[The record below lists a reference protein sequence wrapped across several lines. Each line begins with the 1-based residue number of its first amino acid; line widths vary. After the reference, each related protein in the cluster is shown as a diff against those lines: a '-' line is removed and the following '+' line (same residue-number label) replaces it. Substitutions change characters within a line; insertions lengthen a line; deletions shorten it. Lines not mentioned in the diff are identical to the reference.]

1 MPVRRIPPRARTTTE
16 APAPPEALERYRP
29 ALEEELRRLL
39 PESAPRGLP
48 LYTMLS
54 YHLGWVD
61 AQGRPTSASSGKALR
76 PALCLLAC
84 EGVGGDW
91 RRAVPAAAA
100 LELVHNFSLIH
111 DDIQDG
117 DRQRRHRPT
126 VWALWGRG
134 QGINAGD
141 AMRELAGLALL
152 REEALGVE
160 PRRLLRAT
168 ALLDQATLEM
178 IEGQYLDL
186 SYESCP
192 QVTVDDY
199 LAMIAKKTGALM
211 RCALELGAI
220 LGGAAPARVAHLAQ
234 AGLEL
239 GLVFQIRDDILG
251 VWGRSEV
258 TGKPQAG
265 DIRRRKRALP
275 AVHALEHSRGQDA
288 RRLHELYNKQR
299 RVTANEAAWV
309 LKVMEKGGSQAYC
322 QRLAEE
328 HYKQA
333 LGHLGACA
341 LEGNASD
348 FEALASFLLTRE
360 A

>member
-1 MPVRRIPPRARTTTE
+1 MASVTHRPLLSPG
-16 APAPPEALERYRP
+16 APAPPEALERHRS
-29 ALEEELRRLL
+29 AVEEELRRLL
-39 PESAPRGLP
+39 PEPASGGLP

-61 AQGRPTSASSGKALR
+61 AQGRPSGTSGGKALR

-152 REEALGVE
+152 REEELGVE

-168 ALLDQATLEM
+168 RLLDQATLEM

-186 SYESCP
+186 SYESRAG
-192 QVTVDDY
+192 VTVADY
-199 LAMIAKKTGALM
+199 LAMIAKKTGALI
-211 RCALELGAI
+211 RCALELGA
-220 LGGAAPARVAHLAQ
+220 LVGGAPLGQMKLLSR

-239 GLVFQIRDDILG
+239 GLVFQMRDDILG

-258 TGKPQAG
+258 TGKPQAS

-275 AVHALEHSRGQDA
+275 AVHALEHSRGQHA
-288 RRLHELYNKQR
+288 QRLHELYNKKR
-299 RVTANEAAWV
+299 RVTADEVAWV
-309 LKVMEKGGSQAYC
+309 LQVMEKAGSRAYC

-328 HYKQA
+328 HCERA
-333 LGHLGACA
+333 LRHLRDAA
-341 LEGNASD
+341 LERELAE
-348 FEALASFLLTRE
+348 FEAIARFLLERE